1 MRRLSVAFV
10 FLLFVGAI
18 FAATDSLSAPKPQ
31 QKSFFKSVVH
41 GVYDFVK
48 DFSRVDTDY
57 IEPQHYN
64 FTVMV
69 QNTNTYELYRLKTQ
83 NGLSVTFAPEPSIK
97 LGPYLGWRWVFL
109 GYTVDLIH
117 LNNKDKTEFDLS
129 FYTSQIGVDLFYRRT
144 GNSYKIKNVYVG
156 EEINTDVMQGLSFD
170 GFYASI
176 TGFNLYY
183 IFNHRKFSYPAAFSQ
198 STVQRR
204 SAGSILLGVGYTK
217 HSLEMDW
224 EKLDQLI
231 TEKLGH
237 VPNRIKL
244 DSTLQFGK
252 VSYRD
257 LSVSVGYGYNW
268 AFAHNWLLAGSLSA
282 GIGFKTT
289 TGEMHGEK
297 TSFRD
302 FFFNSLNFDGVGR
315 FGIVWNNTRWYVGA
329 SSILH
334 TYNYRKSQFST
345 SNMFGNLNIYFGYN
359 FGKR

>member
-64 FTVMV
+64 FTVML

-83 NGLSVTFAPEPSIK
+83 NGLSVTFAPEPNIK

-156 EEINTDVMQGLSFD
+156 EEINTDVMQGL
-170 GFYASI
+170 
-176 TGFNLYY
+176 
-183 IFNHRKFSYPAAFSQ
+183 
-198 STVQRR
+198 
-204 SAGSILLGVGYTK
+204 
-217 HSLEMDW
+217 
-224 EKLDQLI
+224 
-231 TEKLGH
+231 
-237 VPNRIKL
+237 
-244 DSTLQFGK
+244 
-252 VSYRD
+252 
-257 LSVSVGYGYNW
+257 
-268 AFAHNWLLAGSLSA
+268 
-282 GIGFKTT
+282 
-289 TGEMHGEK
+289 
-297 TSFRD
+297 
-302 FFFNSLNFDGVGR
+302 
-315 FGIVWNNTRWYVGA
+315 
-329 SSILH
+329 
-334 TYNYRKSQFST
+334 
-345 SNMFGNLNIYFGYN
+345 
-359 FGKR
+359 